1 MPAAVLY
8 KQALDAGSKH
18 ATKTITKHGAGLAE
32 RVRFKKGGVRKDKE
46 TPPQFRGPCCG
57 GTREVG
63 MGKKAKCVCCG
74 KYEMYVCQDCRR
86 PLALTDEQRERASM
100 VKSAHGRSRA
110 TRWLTAALL
119 ATGRD
124 PLPQGRRRAA
134 RAARAAAHWCLAE
147 LANHPT
153 ASFHHTGALTRTWT
167 MRSPRR

>member
-1 MPAAVLY
+1 MLAPMPAAVLY

-119 ATGRD
+119 ATQAETPCPRDAKGR
-124 PLPQGRRRAA
+124 LVRLVRRR
-134 RAARAAAHWCLAE
+134 
-147 LANHPT
+147 
-153 ASFHHTGALTRTWT
+153 TGAWLNSPTTPRPALTIQAH
-167 MRSPRR
+167 